1 MSEMDLSESINAMR
15 NIGVALNDYDSE
27 ALETVIQAAEKLIDF
42 AIFVKSIQE
51 DYDCDRD
58 AHIYGTQCR
67 SCEAKRLLQK

>member
-58 AHIYGTQCR
+58 AHRYGTQCR